1 MGYVGVNMEVL
12 VDCRNTVFAKGLT
25 SLEELWWW
33 CFGRHG
39 FLTQCTLK
47 RRLILSKGTCRQ
59 LSITNRPFSLY
70 ISWRVLPRHYI
81 AYTALEKHRRR
92 SIMGASSI
100 LSIFEG
106 AKSFYIPPHS
116 SYHVDLNPAYDAKLD
131 AEIDKWCMDF
141 LNLHDLTDHK
151 TQFAIQS
158 KLGKLAGFAYQA
170 ISSER
175 LSPIAKFFCWLFLAD
190 DFMDDPSVPVS
201 DLKNATLAYKLIF
214 KNDYDQAI
222 TLVESKGLLRQM
234 GMLND
239 VYTDLKGFMNPGHKT
254 RFSKSMIDVLD
265 MFEVE
270 SSWLH
275 KTLVPNFEIYM
286 WMREVTAGVIPCMV
300 AMDFL
305 NNFGLEEEGVLD
317 DPHIQT
323 LEVIANRHSFLA
335 NDMVSFKK
343 EWACE
348 QYLNSVALVG
358 YSSNCGLNEAMEKV
372 AQMVQDL
379 EKEFAD
385 IKQKVLSNKDL
396 NKGNVMGY
404 VQSLEYF
411 MAANIEFSWISARY
425 HGVGWVSPAEKYG
438 TFEF

>member
-1 MGYVGVNMEVL
+1 MG
-12 VDCRNTVFAKGLT
+12 
-25 SLEELWWW
+25 
-33 CFGRHG
+33 
-39 FLTQCTLK
+39 
-47 RRLILSKGTCRQ
+47 
-59 LSITNRPFSLY
+59 P
-70 ISWRVLPRHYI
+70 
-81 AYTALEKHRRR
+81 
-92 SIMGASSI
+92 SSI

-116 SYHVDLNPAYDAKLD
+116 SYHVDLNPAKLD

-158 KLGKLAGFAYQA
+158 KLGKLAGLAYQA

-175 LSPIAKFFCWLFLAD
+175 LRPMAKFLCWLFLAD
-190 DFMDDPSVPVS
+190 DFMDNPSVPVS

-222 TLVESKGLLRQM
+222 TLVESKDLLRQM

-239 VYTDLKGFMNPGHKT
+239 VYTDLKGFMNPGHRT

-275 KTLVPNFEIYM
+275 KKLVPNFEIYN
-286 WMREVTAGVIPCMV
+286 VTAGVIPCMV
-300 AMDFL
+300 AIDFL
-305 NNFGLEEEGVLD
+305 NNFGLEDDVLD
-317 DPHIQT
+317 HPNIQR
-323 LEVIANRHSFLA
+323 LEVIANRHTYLA

-343 EWACE
+343 EWACDM
-348 QYLNSVALVG
+348 YLNSVALVG
-358 YSSNCGLNEAMEKV
+358 YSSNCGLHEAMEKV

-404 VQSLEYF
+404 VQGLEYF
-411 MAANIEFSWISARY
+411 MAGNIGSLRDIM
-425 HGVGWVSPAEKYG
+425 GWDGFHQLRNMVPWSSSLLLLALEAG
-438 TFEF
+438 A